1 MDFKKD
7 SDNLLFENNTPKYWS
22 NIEKFGVITIQTSDD
37 KKTESYPWNY
47 FSKKDEIKKNNKN

>member
-1 MDFKKD
+1 
-7 SDNLLFENNTPKYWS
+7 
-22 NIEKFGVITIQTSDD
+22 EKFGVITIQTSND